1 MVKIPPIANLQIV
14 SGHCK
19 DNMRN
24 KILTTLLLIFI
35 VSEYVSAQI
44 DICTELEK
52 TSIKLNIQNNFEQFA
67 FLDSTLTDN
76 KILAIG
82 ENSHGTHEFFTTKF
96 QIIEYC
102 VTKLKYRTI
111 GIESDYAGTIDANKF
126 IREGVGTSADAV
138 YSMGISAWMTEEMK
152 DILEW
157 LKQYNAD
164 KPELHKVS
172 IYGFDMQF
180 AKPTLTRLKA
190 ELGKLNYPSAEL
202 LDTLFTWKKSRQ
214 VDLNYLN
221 KLAMELIEFA
231 NFQNDTLKTSL
242 IGLINS
248 MTISINYLKIIDQ
261 YQRANFRD
269 KYMAENII
277 QANKSNPKKTIIW
290 AHNEHI
296 TQKGNVGIWHT
307 MGEQL
312 KNHYGNDYYSI
323 GLLTSNGRL
332 GFYNRNTKNGDSLNI
347 PFDKNDS
354 YERIFTKCGA
364 SFFFIDFKSSNQ
376 SPATQKLFSE
386 KKIIITIDLTYD
398 PKKKEYKVKK
408 NTFKNNLIDKFD
420 GIIFIET
427 TTAARH

>member
-1 MVKIPPIANLQIV
+1 MCLAYNPPKCVILGDETEVLRQTAV

-248 MTISINYLKIIDQ
+248 M
-261 YQRANFRD
+261 
-269 KYMAENII
+269 
-277 QANKSNPKKTIIW
+277 
-290 AHNEHI
+290 
-296 TQKGNVGIWHT
+296 
-307 MGEQL
+307 
-312 KNHYGNDYYSI
+312 
-323 GLLTSNGRL
+323 
-332 GFYNRNTKNGDSLNI
+332 
-347 PFDKNDS
+347 
-354 YERIFTKCGA
+354 
-364 SFFFIDFKSSNQ
+364 
-376 SPATQKLFSE
+376 
-386 KKIIITIDLTYD
+386 IITLRLLINIKGQTFVTSIWQKTLSKLTRVTL
-398 PKKKEYKVKK
+398 KK
-408 NTFKNNLIDKFD
+408 L
-420 GIIFIET
+420 
-427 TTAARH
+427 